1 MAEFPDYKIKYY
13 LCYMLK
19 RISVLTIL
27 LLYLVTASGFALN
40 LHYCG
45 NIITS
50 VKIDAPVKKCSVFAM
65 GCCHDKHVEVKI
77 KDVHQGQSV
86 SFSAN
91 VFVVDL
97 PVTNYY
103 YHTLSA
109 QQPEQITFSDRGPPN
124 SSGSTPIYIK
134 NHVFRI

>member
-1 MAEFPDYKIKYY
+1 
-13 LCYMLK
+13 MLK
-19 RISVLTIL
+19 RISVLTVL

-65 GCCHDKHVEVKI
+65 SCCHDKHVEVKI

-91 VFVVDL
+91 VFVVYL

-109 QQPEQITFSDRGPPN
+109 QEPTHVAFAYRSPPN
-124 SSGSTPIYIK
+124 SSGSTPVYIR
-134 NHVFRI
+134 NRVFRI